1 MAMTYNELLQEA
13 RAGVRTMSLEE
24 LRRKLEGGEQLALVD
39 VREKDEVRG
48 GYIPGAVAIP
58 RGFLE
63 MQAEQRL
70 PDREAPVV
78 VYCAGG
84 TRSLFAAQTLQAM
97 GYRAVWSLDPGFARW
112 KELGYPV
119 EAPRALTEGERD
131 RYARHLLL
139 PEVGEAGQAKLL
151 AARVLLLGAGG
162 LGSPAA
168 LYLAAAGVG
177 TLGLVDADHVEVS
190 NLQRQI
196 LHTTGRVGMAK
207 VESGEKALGELNPGV
222 RVVKIQERLTS
233 ANVDRIFQNFDLVVD
248 GCDNF
253 PTRYLVSD
261 ASLFHRKPVIHGSI
275 FRFEGQVT
283 TFVPWRGPCYRCL
296 FPRPPPPHLSPS
308 CAEAGVLGILPGLIG
323 VIQAT
328 EAVKWILGLGDLL
341 EGRLLTYDSLGM
353 KFRELRLRR
362 DRGCPACGENPTVRG
377 YGDHEGFCSAG

>member
-1 MAMTYNELLQEA
+1 
-13 RAGVRTMSLEE
+13 
-24 LRRKLEGGEQLALVD
+24 
-39 VREKDEVRG
+39 
-48 GYIPGAVAIP
+48 
-58 RGFLE
+58 
-63 MQAEQRL
+63 
-70 PDREAPVV
+70 
-78 VYCAGG
+78 
-84 TRSLFAAQTLQAM
+84 
-97 GYRAVWSLDPGFARW
+97 
-112 KELGYPV
+112 
-119 EAPRALTEGERD
+119 
-131 RYARHLLL
+131 
-139 PEVGEAGQAKLL
+139 
-151 AARVLLLGAGG
+151 
-162 LGSPAA
+162 
-168 LYLAAAGVG
+168 
-177 TLGLVDADHVEVS
+177 
-190 NLQRQI
+190 
-196 LHTTGRVGMAK
+196 MAK

-233 ANVDRIFQNFDLVVD
+233 ANVDRIFQGFDLVVD

-308 CAEAGVLGILPGLIG
+308 CAEAGVLGILPGLVG

-377 YGDHEGFCSAG
+377 YGDYEGFCSAG